1 MDLSGN
7 SHDYPEELRLNR
19 IIRAS
24 AKHDKGI
31 FLQEELIDGNWGVV
45 KRLRQG
51 SRKKHLNM
59 KDMAGNFVD
68 TSDRSDTMA
77 KYFSDVQ
84 WKVQF
89 ANLCPA
95 GTTLIH
101 SEIPIS
107 VDAFLILNYT
117 VYWTN

>member
-1 MDLSGN
+1 MSEAEPKKPWVSAKTLQYISDRN
-7 SHDYPEELRLNR
+7 VARRDHDYPEELRFNR

-31 FLQEELIDGNWGVV
+31 FLQEELIDGNWGAV

-51 SRKKHLNM
+51 ICKKHLNM

-68 TSDRSDTMA
+68 TSDRPDTMA

-84 WKVQF
+84 WKV
-89 ANLCPA
+89 
-95 GTTLIH
+95 
-101 SEIPIS
+101 
-107 VDAFLILNYT
+107 
-117 VYWTN
+117 